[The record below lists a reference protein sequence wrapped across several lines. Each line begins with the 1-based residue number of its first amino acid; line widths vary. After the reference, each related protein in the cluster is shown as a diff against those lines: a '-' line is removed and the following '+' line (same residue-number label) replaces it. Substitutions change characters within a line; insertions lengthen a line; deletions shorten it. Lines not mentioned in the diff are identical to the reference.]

1 MRKDVK
7 MIRKPDNRSRPS
19 RHDAVRDPYLAGVRQ
34 REAERTRKQGE
45 ARRKFRKNWATTST
59 WSLPV
64 ATVAKWVAIMIA
76 ALLAAPYI
84 FQAIAR

>member
-1 MRKDVK
+1 M
-7 MIRKPDNRSRPS
+7 
-19 RHDAVRDPYLAGVRQ
+19 RDPYLAGVRQ
-34 REAERTRKQGE
+34 RETERARKQE
-45 ARRKFRKNWATTST
+45 EIRRKFRKNWATTST

-64 ATVAKWVAIMIA
+64 ATAAKWVAITIA